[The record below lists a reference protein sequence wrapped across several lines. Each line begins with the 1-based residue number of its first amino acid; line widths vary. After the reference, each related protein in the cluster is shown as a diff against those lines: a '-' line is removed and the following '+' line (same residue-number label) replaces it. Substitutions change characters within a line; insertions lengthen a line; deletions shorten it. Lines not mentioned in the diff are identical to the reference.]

1 MYSRW
6 VLRLTRH
13 DVEVEPEGDGGVPSN
28 VPNDAQVADIILAR
42 VLRGLVGLLAGAKA
56 ELEER

>member
-1 MYSRW
+1 MW

-13 DVEVEPEGDGGVPSN
+13 DVEVEPEGDGGAPCD
-28 VPNDAQVADIILAR
+28 VPNDGKVPDVVLAA

>member
-1 MYSRW
+1 MS
-6 VLRLTRH
+6 VTGH
-13 DVEVEPEGDGGVPSN
+13 DVEVEPEGDGGVPCD
-28 VPNDAQVADIILAR
+28 VPNDAQVPNIILAR